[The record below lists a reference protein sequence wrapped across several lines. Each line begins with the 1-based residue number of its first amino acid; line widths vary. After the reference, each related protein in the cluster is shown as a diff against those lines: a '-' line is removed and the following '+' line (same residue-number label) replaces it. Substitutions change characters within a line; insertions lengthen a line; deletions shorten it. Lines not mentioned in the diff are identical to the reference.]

1 MLQDPRVIKVAK
13 QLVHQSLK
21 VQRNEH
27 VLVRFSS
34 ESKSLVCAIIAE
46 LYACGAYAHTQ
57 QYDDE
62 VKQAL
67 LSGMRVEQ
75 AEVDVK
81 SQMALYEGMDAT
93 ILIIAEQN
101 DCEFAEIPASIFS
114 EYSQIMRPASDYVVK
129 QLRWVLLNWPTPAAA
144 QKAGMS
150 LAAYADYVFAVSSVD
165 YAKMSVAMKSLK
177 QLMEQTDRVRITSP
191 GTDLRFS
198 IKDIPAIP
206 CAGECNIPDGEVFTA
221 PVKDSVEGTIRYN
234 TPCPYRGKV
243 FHDVTLTFE
252 AGKIVEATADDTL
265 GLNEILD
272 TDEGARYIG
281 EFAIGVNPLIT
292 RPMGD
297 ILFDEKIT
305 GSLHVTPGAAYEDEA
320 DNGNRSSVHWDL
332 VLIQTP
338 EYGGGEIYFDDVL
351 IRRDG
356 RFVLPELES
365 LNPENLQTTAEN

>member
-1 MLQDPRVIKVAK
+1 
-13 QLVHQSLK
+13 
-21 VQRNEH
+21 
-27 VLVRFSS
+27 
-34 ESKSLVCAIIAE
+34 
-46 LYACGAYAHTQ
+46 
-57 QYDDE
+57 
-62 VKQAL
+62 
-67 LSGMRVEQ
+67 MRVEQ